1 MSGFSERKP
10 LSIDYPVST
19 GSAAPAARTV
29 PLNID
34 YPVSTGSA
42 APAAIAVPQSEY
54 RKRMAEFEK
63 EFKKNLEEAERKI
76 KALQNSYE
84 Y

>member
-29 PLNID
+29 PLSSS
-34 YPVSTGSA
+34 Y
-42 APAAIAVPQSEY
+42 QSEY

>member
-19 GSAAPAARTV
+19 GSAV
-29 PLNID
+29 
-34 YPVSTGSA
+34 
-42 APAAIAVPQSEY
+42 PAAIAVPQSEY